1 MSLHFHQTNMR
12 MQSKAA
18 HRFVRGMLLLLVCVF
33 GAGCQRWPGS
43 QQARQFQ
50 IDSDRLLGEFRAQ
63 KKRADELASKNQLL
77 EERLAE
83 SEKILARQNLV
94 GNRSKSS
101 SSSGGS
107 RLMIG
112 DSPESDSK
120 LSRNNSSRSTGSSR
134 FEDFERGGLP
144 DRTPGTTGVF
154 ASSRDDQDLVGDPNR
169 SPQWRPIN
177 KR

>member
-1 MSLHFHQTNMR
+1 MCIIFT
-12 MQSKAA
+12 
-18 HRFVRGMLLLLVCVF
+18 
-33 GAGCQRWPGS
+33 GCQRWPGS

-63 KKRADELASKNQLL
+63 KKRADELASKNQFL

-83 SEKILARQNLV
+83 SEKVLARQNLA
-94 GNRSKSS
+94 GNRGKSN

-120 LSRNNSSRSTGSSR
+120 LSRNNSSRSTGASR
-134 FEDFERGGLP
+134 FENFERRELP
-144 DRTPGTTGVF
+144 DRTPGTAGVLT
-154 ASSRDDQDLVGDPNR
+154 SSRDDMDLVGDPNR

>member
-1 MSLHFHQTNMR
+1 MPFQFHPIFR
-12 MQSKAA
+12 P
-18 HRFVRGMLLLLVCVF
+18 VRSQLAQRNVFGILLLLGCGF
-33 GAGCQRWPGS
+33 LTGCQRWPGS

-63 KKRADELASKNQLL
+63 KKRADELASKNQIL
-77 EERLAE
+77 EDRLAE
-83 SEKILARQNLV
+83 SEKVLARQNLLS
-94 GNRSKSS
+94 NRGKSS

-112 DSPESDSK
+112 ESLDPESK
-120 LSRNNSSRSTGSSR
+120 LSRNNSSRSTGTSR
-134 FEDFERGGLP
+134 FEEFERRGLP
-144 DRTPGTTGVF
+144 DRRPGTAGLFT
-154 ASSRDDQDLVGDPNR
+154 SSREDMDLVGDPNQ

>member
-1 MSLHFHQTNMR
+1 MSLQFHQTSVQ
-12 MQSKAA
+12 MQSQAA
-18 HRFVRGMLLLLVCVF
+18 YRFVRGMFLFLVCVF

-83 SEKILARQNLV
+83 SEKVLARQNLV
-94 GNRSKSS
+94 GNRSKSN

-112 DSPESDSK
+112 DSLESDSK
-120 LSRNNSSRSTGSSR
+120 LSRNNSSRSAASR

-144 DRTPGTTGVF
+144 DRAPGTAGVF
-154 ASSRDDQDLVGDPNR
+154 ASSRDDMDLVGDPNR